1 MSAHLEETT
10 LYVAATRPAL
20 FLGVPLTLA
29 GFFMMLAGL
38 LVVIVQNPLYEVV
51 LVPLW
56 YGARLTVER
65 DYNAASVVL
74 LFLQTA
80 GRSVDG
86 ARWGGASV
94 TPNPIA
100 VPKRGRGMV

>member
-1 MSAHLEETT
+1 MKQRLDESV

-20 FLGVPLTLA
+20 FLGVPLN
-29 GFFMMLAGL
+29 LAGL
-38 LVVIVQNPLYEVV
+38 LMMLGGLIIVIAQNPLYEAV

-56 YGARLTVER
+56 YGAKVVVER
-65 DYNAASVVL
+65 DYNAASVAL

-86 ARWGGASV
+86 SIWGGASV
-94 TPNPIA
+94 SPNPIK
-100 VPKRGRGMV
+100 VPRRGRGMV